1 MNTVK
6 DKDVLMEHVESLRTN
21 LDNTNRTI
29 VELTDQKM
37 NLQAEVSQLRNNLEH
52 TSSSKDKIILKLRQ
66 EI

>member
-37 NLQAEVSQLRNNLEH
+37 NLQAREREEENYFGNKS
-52 TSSSKDKIILKLRQ
+52 I
-66 EI
+66 